1 MKDRNSI
8 GASASSH
15 VHAEQQQSHDKSE
28 AECGDKRGDDVSGV
42 RHGESTRQGMNCSGK
57 KEAPQRVGA

>member
-28 AECGDKRGDDVSGV
+28 AECGDKRGDDVSVCGM
-42 RHGESTRQGMNCSGK
+42 ESQHAKG
-57 KEAPQRVGA
+57 